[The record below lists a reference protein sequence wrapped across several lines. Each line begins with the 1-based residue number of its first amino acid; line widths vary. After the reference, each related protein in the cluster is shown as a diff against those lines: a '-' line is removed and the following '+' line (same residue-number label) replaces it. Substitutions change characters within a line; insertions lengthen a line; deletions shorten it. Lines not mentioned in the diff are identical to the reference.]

1 MLQGINLAT
10 HNSQK
15 RLYLLTKY
23 SAHSELCLKLIKNT
37 LEILFMQD
45 AITNVLNKY
54 DLIGKYLDQNALDE
68 LRAYFDTGLDR
79 IKTIELI
86 NSRSSKLIKEAS
98 GRLYHEQPE
107 LLRPGGNSYTTR
119 RYAACLRD
127 LEYYLRYASYALIA
141 GNNNILNE
149 RVLNGLRDTY
159 NSLGVPIAPTARS
172 IQILQEITQKEVASI
187 YNIDTV
193 LISEPFQYLIRSIS
207 EQDI

>member
-1 MLQGINLAT
+1 
-10 HNSQK
+10 
-15 RLYLLTKY
+15 
-23 SAHSELCLKLIKNT
+23 
-37 LEILFMQD
+37 MQD

-54 DLIGKYLDQNALDE
+54 DLTGKYLDQNAVNE
-68 LRAYFDTGLDR
+68 LEKYFNTGLDR
-79 IKTIELI
+79 IKTIEFI
-86 NSRSSKLIKEAS
+86 NSRASKIIKQAS
-98 GRLYHEQPE
+98 TQLYNEQPE

-172 IQILQEITQKEVASI
+172 IQIVQNIIQEEISTL
-187 YNIDTV
+187 YNINTQ
-193 LISEPFQYLIRSIS
+193 LISEPFQYLINTIS